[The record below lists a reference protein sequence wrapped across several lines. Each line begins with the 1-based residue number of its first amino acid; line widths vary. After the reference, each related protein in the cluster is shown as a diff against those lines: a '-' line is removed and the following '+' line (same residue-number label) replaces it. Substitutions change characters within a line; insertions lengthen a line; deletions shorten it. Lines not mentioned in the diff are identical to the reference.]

1 MNKGKNNLV
10 VQASI
15 LAIAGIVSRIIGLLY
30 RGPLHGVIGDLGL
43 GYYQSAYTYYT
54 IVLLIS
60 SYSIPSAI
68 SKVISQKIALN
79 EYRNAHQ
86 LFQCAFVYVLLIG
99 GIGSIFLFFGA
110 GLFVD
115 DAAIPVLRVFA
126 PTILIYGMLGVLR
139 GYFQAY
145 NSMIQTSISQ
155 IIEQIINAIFS
166 VGTAYF
172 MISSVMGTLDMPAD
186 TDVQN
191 TRAIWGAMGS
201 AVGTG
206 MGVLFALFF
215 MLFAYGTIR
224 KKIRTQVAQD
234 VAQHKDSYK
243 HTFKLIVFT
252 VTPFILSTAI
262 YNLSSSVNT
271 KIFTEFYPN
280 LKGLDSIDITS
291 IWGRFSGQALT
302 ISNIPVAFASAM
314 AAAMLPSIAT
324 SITVNRMDEAKEKIG
339 SAVKTTMFISIPCAI
354 GMFALAEPIINLL
367 FTNTIDVLSST
378 GKMLMALSISVI
390 FYGLSTLNSSILQ
403 GIGKVNTPIIN
414 ASIALVLQTAIAF
427 VLLIFTD
434 LGIYSI
440 ILANIV
446 YSGSMCILNQRA
458 VRKAIGYEQEYR
470 KTFIIPVCAS
480 VVMGV
485 IIKLMYQ
492 GLYQCLDNMKLAV
505 IPAILF
511 GILIYFFM
519 LILLKGVTE
528 EEIEKLPKGKAILKL
543 LKKCRKHK

>member
-1 MNKGKNNLV
+1 M
-10 VQASI
+10 
-15 LAIAGIVSRIIGLLY
+15 AIAGIVSRIIGLLY

-68 SKVISQKIALN
+68 SKVISQKIAVN

-86 LFQCAFVYVLLIG
+86 LFQCAFLYVLFIG

-110 GLFVD
+110 GFFVE

-126 PTILIYGMLGVLR
+126 PTILVYGMLGVLR

-145 NSMIQTSISQ
+145 SSMVQTSISQ
-155 IIEQIINAIFS
+155 IIEQIINAVFS

-172 MISSVMGTLDMPAD
+172 MINSVMGTMDIPVD
-186 TDVQN
+186 TNAQK

-201 AVGTG
+201 AVGTS
-206 MGVLFALFF
+206 MGVLFALIF
-215 MLFAYGTIR
+215 MLFAYGTVR
-224 KKIRTQVAQD
+224 GKIRTQVERD
-234 VAQHKDSYK
+234 VNQPKDSYK
-243 HTFKLIVFT
+243 YTFTLILST

-271 KIFTEFYPN
+271 KIFTEFYPKI
-280 LKGLDSIDITS
+280 KGLDVIDITT

-324 SITVNRMDEAKEKIG
+324 SITINHMDEAKKKIG
-339 SAVKTTMFISIPCAI
+339 SAVKTTMFISIPCAVGI
-354 GMFALAEPIINLL
+354 FTLAEPIINLL
-367 FTNTIDVLSST
+367 FTNTSDVLSFTS
-378 GKMLMALSISVI
+378 KLLMALSVSVI
-390 FYGLSTLNSSILQ
+390 FYALSTLNSSILQ
-403 GIGKVNTPIIN
+403 GIGKVNAPIIN
-414 ASIALVLQTAIAF
+414 ACIALVLQTVIAF
-427 VLLIFTD
+427 VLLMYTD

-440 ILANIV
+440 IIANIV
-446 YSGSMCILNQRA
+446 YSGIMCILNQRA
-458 VRKAIGYEQEYR
+458 VRKAIGYKQEYT
-470 KTFIIPVCAS
+470 KTFVVPICAS

-485 IIKLMYQ
+485 IIKIIYHC
-492 GLYQCLDNMKLAV
+492 LYLCLGNMKLAV
-505 IPAILF
+505 TPAILF
-511 GILIYFFM
+511 GILIYFF
-519 LILLKGVTE
+519 LLFLLRGITE
-528 EEIEKLPKGKAILKL
+528 EDVKRMPKGEAILRL
-543 LKKCRKHK
+543 LKKCRKNK